1 MIQSDVLL
9 HIGYHKTGTTFLQK
23 RFFPFLAANL
33 LIMPD
38 VSYIATS
45 EQYDPNDFIQLLTK
59 QLKTNIHSLTILSQE
74 TLSGRADGNP
84 IWDPHIIA
92 KRLRHTFPSAKIL
105 IVIRNQFDYILSLY
119 AFRVVRR
126 GLEHRSLDQFLQL
139 NHAQLRQKLQYDRLI
154 GDYVRLFGREQVLVL
169 PFEQLAANSFRFVTS
184 LLNFIGYT
192 QPVNYHNAGREN
204 PSTRNGR
211 LLAANRLLN
220 KPVHALLEIS
230 QRNNWI
236 NQPQNSRFTNGYF
249 YFKRKFLNR
258 IGESLIPSNDVEIAI
273 PQEWQQTAAP
283 IFQAS
288 NTRLLNLVELDLK
301 KWGYPL

>member
-211 LLAANRLLN
+211 LLQYNRLLN
-220 KPVHALLEIS
+220 TPLSLAAEALQKYEILS
-230 QRNNWI
+230 
-236 NQPQNSRFTNGYF
+236 PQSYTFMANRYF
-249 YFKRKFLNR
+249 YLKKKLLNPVLERFLDGKFEPLAM
-258 IGESLIPSNDVEIAI
+258 PTD
-273 PQEWQQTAAP
+273 WQNQLYP
-283 IFQAS
+283 IFQTS
-288 NTRLLNLVELDLK
+288 NHRLANLIGIGLQSFN
-301 KWGYPL
+301 YP